1 MVIPLFNLFY
11 PCSYLLAPS
20 HRDLSLSIPVVRRQG
35 STDSDEH
42 ARPKKK
48 KATTVK
54 KKKQAPSTSPSASD
68 PDDADYVGEEEEV
81 SAPRHSV
88 GQSKPGTRRAPV
100 PQVRGSAMPV
110 VHGRRI
116 SMELPDSGGRP
127 THDFTTV
134 GAGQYLQ
141 FRRDVNQYEMVADA
155 EDPRFRTR
163 MQQDLYS
170 SFVRGRGLAPH
181 SYLDLNFLRENPDMF
196 PNNPVKIIDDMTL
209 GPAMTFRCDWNEA
222 AILQFYATC
231 FFGPDNTLTWMTDNT
246 TLSITY
252 DRFVQILGLSGVGHR
267 IHSMD
272 PEHKPKAIDACLP
285 LVKPTSQLTK
295 EELAYPLNEVSIFRA
310 PYYILYQCVLRTLY
324 PKKGDR
330 SRAYNYC
337 IDLMVRMHDK
347 PTEPL
352 DTAHFIWHEIRL
364 CSFIQTRQFPHA
376 PFIQALI
383 DHTAPFEVVKTAVHS
398 SWKPASHMRVM
409 PAAQTAARSQSK
421 RPAGGTQPTDSSVPS
436 SSSAPRGRLAM
447 FLSKAQS
454 AIMRSITF
462 SCQQNHDV
470 QKRLI
475 ISKNQ
480 LKQRL
485 RDRGS
490 PVSDDDPIPAAPSTS
505 TFGFPSRDEYPEF
518 FDDHDDIRQE

>member
-1 MVIPLFNLFY
+1 MP
-11 PCSYLLAPS
+11 
-20 HRDLSLSIPVVRRQG
+20 H
-35 STDSDEH
+35 
-42 ARPKKK
+42 
-48 KATTVK
+48 
-54 KKKQAPSTSPSASD
+54 
-68 PDDADYVGEEEEV
+68 V
-81 SAPRHSV
+81 S
-88 GQSKPGTRRAPV
+88 
-100 PQVRGSAMPV
+100 GSAMPV
-110 VHGRRI
+110 AHGRRI
-116 SMELPDSGGRP
+116 SMELPDSGDRAP
-127 THDFTTV
+127 HNFKTV
-134 GAGQYLQ
+134 GAAQYLT

-252 DRFVQILGLSGVGHR
+252 DRFVQILGLSGVGHC

-272 PEHKPKAIDACLP
+272 PEYKPKGIDACLP

-383 DHTAPFEVVKTAVHS
+383 DHTAPFEVVKPTVHS
-398 SWKPASHMRVM
+398 IWKPPPHMRVV
-409 PAAQTAARSQSK
+409 ATAQTAAPTQPRRS
-421 RPAGGTQPTDSSVPS
+421 AGGTQPTGSSVPS
-436 SSSAPRGRLAM
+436 SSSAPRGRFSM
-447 FLSKAQS
+447 FISKAQS

-485 RDRGS
+485 RNRGS
-490 PVSDDDPIPAAPSTS
+490 PVSDDDPIPVAPTTS
-505 TFGFPSRDEYPEF
+505 TNRIPTQYDKP
-518 FDDHDDIRQE
+518 HI